1 MSKRYDLEFKKEVVR
16 EYLKGK
22 SLGDLFATYGVSK
35 STMSGWIKKY
45 SEECHYTKPQNKE
58 NAISPEEYRALN
70 KKLMEL
76 QKENDFLKKQR
87 HSSQRKSI
95 SGISVH

>member
-35 STMSGWIKKY
+35 STMSGWIKNTAKNVI
-45 SEECHYTKPQNKE
+45 TQNHK
-58 NAISPEEYRALN
+58 IKKMQYYRALN

-76 QKENDFLKKQR
+76 QKENYQNKAAALRNFY
-87 HSSQRKSI
+87 S
-95 SGISVH
+95 

>member
-1 MSKRYDLEFKKEVVR
+1 MSKRYDLEFKNSSRWNKKEVVR

-22 SLGDLFATYGVSK
+22 NLFATYGVSK

-76 QKENDFLKKQR
+76 
-87 HSSQRKSI
+87 
-95 SGISVH
+95 